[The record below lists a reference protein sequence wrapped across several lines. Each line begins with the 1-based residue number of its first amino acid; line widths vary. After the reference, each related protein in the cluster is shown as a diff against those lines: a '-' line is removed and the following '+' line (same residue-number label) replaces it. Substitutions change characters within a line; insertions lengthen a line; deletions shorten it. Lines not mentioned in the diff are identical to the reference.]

1 MSNNT
6 MNTDNS
12 FSNEETEQPKKKS
25 ILFPIILGAL
35 LIGGGIY
42 GYSEYKHSQEHQE
55 TDDAQLATNM
65 APVISRVSGYVSEIK
80 VHDNQFVKKGD
91 TLLVL
96 DNRDQKMALEQA
108 QAALGIAMSNVN
120 IAKATTSAT
129 SKNINTTN
137 AAISTADAQIQA
149 AKVNVWKTTQDLNR
163 YANLIKDHSITQQ
176 QYEQALA
183 AKQTADKQLAVLIQQ
198 KNQVAQQIGVI
209 ESQTNASSQQIGS
222 ADAIVKQKQVD
233 VENAKLNLS
242 YTVITAPDNGF
253 LAKVPVQPGQ
263 FVQAGAQLF
272 SLVRDN
278 NVWVV
283 ANFKETQLTKMQVGQ
298 KVKISI
304 DALPNQKLEGVVS
317 SLSPATGS
325 SFSLLPPDNA
335 TGNFVKVVQ
344 RVPVKI
350 EFVNL
355 NKNIAQKLRAGMNVS
370 AEVNVGN

>member
-1 MSNNT
+1 